1 MTQWVLG
8 GVLGYAPLLGI
19 PSPADLRREDA
30 ALHRL
35 LRAGLGVRSTSERV
49 SLSAPRSAGGLGIH
63 GTSQGFVTV
72 FEQLWTPRQPSYHG
86 TAALLP
92 QPYTSSQ
99 ATVYTSTCR
108 PTVSLVAYWIT

>member
-63 GTSQGFVTV
+63 GTSQG
-72 FEQLWTPRQPSYHG
+72 S
-86 TAALLP
+86 
-92 QPYTSSQ
+92 
-99 ATVYTSTCR
+99 
-108 PTVSLVAYWIT
+108 